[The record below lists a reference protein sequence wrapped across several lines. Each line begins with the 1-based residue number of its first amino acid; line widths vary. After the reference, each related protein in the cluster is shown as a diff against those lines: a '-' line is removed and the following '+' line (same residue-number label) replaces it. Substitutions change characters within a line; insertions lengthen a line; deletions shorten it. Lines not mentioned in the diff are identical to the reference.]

1 MPSVIQLEHI
11 YKVATHQFAVK
22 GYLGTSMRD
31 LGEALGLHAGSLYA
45 HIKSK
50 EDILFEIIDRISSL
64 HQRDLR
70 RIMRS
75 SEAPLDKLREIARC
89 HMRLLAENLEAA
101 TVYFH
106 EWRNLD
112 EARRHVII
120 AKRDEFESGLR
131 EIISDCTDLGLFRP
145 VDTAMAAKALLG
157 MLNWTYQWYSPEGR
171 LPWED
176 VADTFVGYLVDGLW
190 AAEPTPPTSS

>member
-1 MPSVIQLEHI
+1 MVQLEHI
-11 YKVATHQFAVK
+11 YEVATHQFALK

-50 EDILFEIIDRISSL
+50 EDILFAIVDRISSL

-70 RIMRS
+70 RVMRS

-112 EARRHVII
+112 EARREVII
-120 AKRDEFESGLR
+120 AKRDEFEIGLR
-131 EIISDCTDLGLFRP
+131 EIISDCVDQGLFHP
-145 VDTAMAAKALLG
+145 VDTGMAARALLG
-157 MLNWTYQWYSPEGR
+157 MLNWTYQWYSPQGR
-171 LPWED
+171 LSWEE
-176 VADTFVGYLVDGLW
+176 VADTFAGYLIDALRAGVV
-190 AAEPTPPTSS
+190 APPTGA